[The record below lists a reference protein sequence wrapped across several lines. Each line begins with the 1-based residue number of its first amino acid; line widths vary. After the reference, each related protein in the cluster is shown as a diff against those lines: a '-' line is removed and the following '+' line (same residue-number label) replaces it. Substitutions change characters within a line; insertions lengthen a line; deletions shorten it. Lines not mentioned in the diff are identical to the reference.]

1 MLTNEG
7 RFRPG
12 GWYDWRRRMQLLGR
26 VHSPL
31 ASLAPVLWGRN
42 LIERC
47 SPLITRQL
55 NTEKTSAGERFV
67 RKLST
72 SGFLRS
78 FHPRLPYLSAQMD
91 YQVELNE
98 IKVDYTVGNA
108 VSSLETCLKIQSL
121 AIFLS
126 LSLSLS
132 VAIFSLFLFAVGI
145 KFGSKKMVDVCARLR
160 WILVWLSHW
169 RGIRWIILIHQPLI

>member
-1 MLTNEG
+1 M
-7 RFRPG
+7 
-12 GWYDWRRRMQLLGR
+12 
-26 VHSPL
+26 
-31 ASLAPVLWGRN
+31 
-42 LIERC
+42 
-47 SPLITRQL
+47 
-55 NTEKTSAGERFV
+55 

-126 LSLSLS
+126 PSLS

-160 WILVWLSHW
+160 WILV
-169 RGIRWIILIHQPLI
+169 